1 MAKITHTKDLLDSD
15 WLKGYR
21 SDFER
26 ECKEIPLKDF
36 IKR

>member
-1 MAKITHTKDLLDSD
+1 MSITRTRDLLDSD
-15 WLKGYR
+15 CFKAYR
-21 SDFER
+21 SDFES